1 MEKTSAPPTPDGD
14 TGNPELLHVAEY
26 KTVRSLQVITSPLCG
41 ESGETAK
48 RLEDATCPTC
58 IEILAAVRPRPAD
71 IRDYEKPDGVDIRLA
86 DERDTEHKALR
97 SRVSVP
103 TTAFLWTP
111 EDAIT
116 FTPPLSN
123 MIYGDGGGLFA
134 FTTTYDRPAF
144 WAVRG
149 DSSWRTGIENDG
161 TDMTDFVDTIT
172 ENLRREFGDAEP
184 ESDDE
189 ESLEAEDTD
198 QYPAIDLRDGYSW
211 RRLER
216 VDDPDTG
223 QQRNPAAASGA
234 DQEAAAAQL
243 QHIP

>member
-1 MEKTSAPPTPDGD
+1 MTTTHGLVHSC
-14 TGNPELLHVAEY
+14 LSLY
-26 KTVRSLQVITSPLCG
+26 TVRSLQVITAPLCG
-41 ESGETAK
+41 ESGEPAK
-48 RLEDATCPTC
+48 RLEDATCPAC
-58 IEILAAVRPRPAD
+58 IEILAGVRPRPAD
-71 IRDYEKPDGVDIRLA
+71 IRDYEKPEGVSIRLA
-86 DERDTEHKALR
+86 DERNTEHKALR
-97 SRVSVP
+97 NRVSVP

-111 EDAIT
+111 EDTIT

-123 MIYGDGGGLFA
+123 VIYGDGRRLFA

-149 DSSWRTGIENDG
+149 DSSWLEDDG
-161 TDMTDFVDTIT
+161 TDMTEFVDTIT

-184 ESDDE
+184 ESYDE
-189 ESLEAEDTD
+189 ESPEADEADR
-198 QYPAIDLRDGYSW
+198 YPAIDLRDGYSW

-223 QQRNPAAASGA
+223 QQRNPAAAGGP
-234 DQEAAAAQL
+234 DQETAAAQP

>member
-14 TGNPELLHVAEY
+14 TGNPKLLHVAEC
-26 KTVRSLQVITSPLCG
+26 KAVRSLQVITSPLCG

-71 IRDYEKPDGVDIRLA
+71 IRDYEKPEGVYIRLA
-86 DERDTEHKALR
+86 DERNTEHKALR
-97 SRVSVP
+97 NRVSVP

-123 MIYGDGGGLFA
+123 MIYGDGRGLFA

-149 DSSWRTGIENDG
+149 DSSWRTWLEDDG

-184 ESDDE
+184 KNDDE
-189 ESLEAEDTD
+189 ESLKTDEADR
-198 QYPAIDLRDGYSW
+198 YPAIDLRDGYSW
-211 RRLER
+211 RRLKR

-223 QQRNPAAASGA
+223 RQRNQTAPGGA
-234 DQEAAAAQL
+234 DQEAAAAQ
-243 QHIP
+243 HIP